1 MTAECT
7 YDGDKWTGEVVG
19 YCDIEHLVE
28 LKRVDG
34 SSTVADDLK
43 G

>member
-1 MTAECT
+1 MTVECT
-7 YDGDKWTGEVVG
+7 YSGGKWEGEVVG